1 MKLSVAIIT
10 FNEEKNI
17 ERCLTSVLPVADE
30 IVVVDSYSTD
40 TTEEI
45 CKRFNVRFVKEK
57 FRGHIEQKNYAMD
70 LTANDFVLSLDAD
83 EELSPELTKSIK
95 DALKEQGADAY
106 KFNRLNSYCGK
117 FIYHGTWYP
126 DVKIRLWNKNK
137 GRWGGE
143 NPHDKVI
150 MNKNSAINK
159 LYGDLRH
166 YTYHTITE
174 HITQMNKFSDI
185 AAMESLRKGKQATII
200 LHLVLNPLYAFI
212 KSYFLKLGFLDG
224 LAGFQVAISGSFYR
238 FLKYSKLRDLQSKN
252 NLRSQG

>member
-30 IVVVDSYSTD
+30 IVVVDSFSTD
-40 TTEEI
+40 ATEEI
-45 CKRFNVRFVKEK
+45 CKRFNVRFFKEK

-70 LTANDFVLSLDAD
+70 LTENDFVLSLDAD
-83 EELSPELTKSIK
+83 EELSPELSKSIIS
-95 DALKEQGADAY
+95 AKEKFSDDAY
-106 KFNRLNSYCGK
+106 QFNRLSSYCGK

-126 DVKIRLWNKNK
+126 DTKIRLWNKNK
-137 GRWGGE
+137 GKWGGE

-150 MNKNSAINK
+150 MSKNASINN
-159 LYGDLRH
+159 LHGDLKH
-166 YTYHTITE
+166 YTYHTITD

-185 AAMESLRKGKQATII
+185 AAMESFKKGKEASII
-200 LHLVLNPLYAFI
+200 LHLILNPFYAFV
-212 KSYFLKLGFLDG
+212 KSYLLKRGFLDG

-238 FLKYSKLRDLQSKN
+238 FLKYSKLRALQNKH
-252 NLRSQG
+252 NLHS